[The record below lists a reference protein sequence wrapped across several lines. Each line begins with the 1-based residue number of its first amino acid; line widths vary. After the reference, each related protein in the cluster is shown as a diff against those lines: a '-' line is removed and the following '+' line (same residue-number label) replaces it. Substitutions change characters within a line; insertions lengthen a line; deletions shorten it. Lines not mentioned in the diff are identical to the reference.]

1 MEADLNAEGRDL
13 SRVVAFTDGVMA
25 VAITLLVLNIEVPIL
40 PESAGEDELVDELV
54 ELLPSLAAY
63 ALSFALIGRYWVIHH
78 RLFEGLRS
86 FDGLLMTL
94 NLLFLALI
102 ALMPFATDLSDR
114 YGEEPIAAAIF
125 GFTVGSAG
133 LVHWLMAR
141 HILRAGHAHDWHL
154 PRMQRSAGRGSLL
167 ITLVFFSSV
176 PLAFIDPRI
185 AAVMWTATLVLRLG
199 RSH

>member
-1 MEADLNAEGRDL
+1 MEAGAVAQSRDL

-25 VAITLLVLNIEVPIL
+25 VAITLLVLNIEVPVL
-40 PESAGEDELVDELV
+40 PGDAGEQELVDELV
-54 ELLPSLAAY
+54 KLLPSLGAY

-86 FDGLLMTL
+86 FDGVLMSL

-114 YGEEPIAAAIF
+114 YGKRADRCGGVRRRRRLRWSRALADGEPHPACRPRPRLAPQP
-125 GFTVGSAG
+125 
-133 LVHWLMAR
+133 R
-141 HILRAGHAHDWHL
+141 RALGEH
-154 PRMQRSAGRGSLL
+154 SNLL
-167 ITLVFFSSV
+167 LTAVFFGSV

-185 AAVMWTATLVLRLG
+185 SAAMWTGTLILRLG
-199 RSH
+199 RPH